1 MIHLFC
7 LIFLAYHE
15 DAFITLHELSGAT
28 PCKSVVHIC
37 SNKTCAMLLTFNFYC
52 PLKCESMT
60 PYSSVSLL
68 SPVDTT
74 VDHLIMN
81 FMEYKLKTAFVICC
95 ITTDYAFFLYN
106 MRS

>member
-1 MIHLFC
+1 
-7 LIFLAYHE
+7 
-15 DAFITLHELSGAT
+15 
-28 PCKSVVHIC
+28 
-37 SNKTCAMLLTFNFYC
+37 
-52 PLKCESMT
+52 MT

-95 ITTDYAFFLYN
+95 ITTDYAFFYI
-106 MRS
+106 